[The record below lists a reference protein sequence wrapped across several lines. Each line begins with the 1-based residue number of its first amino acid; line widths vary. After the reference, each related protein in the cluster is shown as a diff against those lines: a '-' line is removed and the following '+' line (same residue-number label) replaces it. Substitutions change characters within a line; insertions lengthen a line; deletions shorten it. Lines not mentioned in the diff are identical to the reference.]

1 VSGQPR
7 DCWAEWLAERRFGG
21 DAEVKE
27 RFLAELRQTRDK
39 VLDNAVLAPGE
50 TLLDVGC
57 GEGLIAFGAL
67 DRGAGEAVFTDV
79 SEDLLEECRAS
90 AQNLGVLERC
100 RFVRASADEL
110 AGVEDASVDVL
121 TTRSVL
127 IYVQRKEKAF
137 AEFFRVL
144 GAGGRMSLFEPI
156 NRLNRF
162 RRAFDT
168 SDVQALDDR
177 IQAVFDELQPRDSDP
192 MLNFDDRDL
201 VDLAEG
207 AGFTQ
212 VHLELQIEVKPPD
225 PISWEAYSNIAF
237 NPKIPTIAEVMQ
249 EVLSSDERTLYEA
262 HVRPFVEGG
271 RGSRR
276 MASAYLRAVKS

>member
-1 VSGQPR
+1 MGEKAR

-27 RFLAELRQTRDK
+27 RFLVELRQTRDK
-39 VLDNAVLAPGE
+39 VLDNAALASGE

-90 AQNLGVLERC
+90 AQKLGVLERC

-127 IYVQRKEKAF
+127 IYVRRKEEAF
-137 AEFFRVL
+137 AEFFRAL
-144 GAGGRMSLFEPI
+144 RPGGRMSLFEPI

-168 SDVQALDDR
+168 SVVQALDDR

-201 VDLAEG
+201 VDLSEG
-207 AGFTQ
+207 AGFTE

-249 EVLSSDERTLYEA
+249 EVLSSDERALYES
-262 HVRPFVEGG
+262 HVRPFVEAG